1 VYLLTLVH
9 SLITIK
15 VAPKAGG
22 KDAAKRDQT
31 RANKESG
38 DRMTSGGHIGGPF
51 KVSPSPAFLD
61 TRSAYFETLWEIQEK
76 SVAEK
81 QGEKADEI
89 TITLPDKSEKKGIAF
104 KTSPF
109 DIIKTISQSQ
119 QFADSFIIAKVCYS
133 SRLDGDFKVV
143 QVDDEADEGRG
154 FLTPHFQISIYSLLF
169 CSTVL
174 LLTFGFYSFVSSH
187 LFLPSLLVFAVISY
201 IVCRAVLCCTLSAL
215 LFCALLSCPV
225 LFCSFHVCS
234 YLFSFPLP

>member
-1 VYLLTLVH
+1 MLFFDTF
-9 SLITIK
+9 K
-15 VAPKAGG
+15 VAPKAGV

-143 QVDDEADEGRG
+143 QVEDEADEGRE
-154 FLTPHFQISIYSLLF
+154 FLTQHIQILLSIIISNLH
-169 CSTVL
+169 SV
-174 LLTFGFYSFVSSH
+174 FGFV
-187 LFLPSLLVFAVISY
+187 
-201 IVCRAVLCCTLSAL
+201 
-215 LFCALLSCPV
+215 
-225 LFCSFHVCS
+225 
-234 YLFSFPLP
+234 

>member
-154 FLTPHFQISIYSLLF
+154 FLTPHIQISIYSLLF

-174 LLTFGFYSFVSSH
+174 L
-187 LFLPSLLVFAVISY
+187 
-201 IVCRAVLCCTLSAL
+201 
-215 LFCALLSCPV
+215 
-225 LFCSFHVCS
+225 
-234 YLFSFPLP
+234 